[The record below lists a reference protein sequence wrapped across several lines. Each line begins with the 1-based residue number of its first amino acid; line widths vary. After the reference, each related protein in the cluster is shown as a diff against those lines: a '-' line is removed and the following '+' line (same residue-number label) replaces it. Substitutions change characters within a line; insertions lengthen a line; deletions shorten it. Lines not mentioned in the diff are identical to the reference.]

1 VRTFVFLHVLTMI
14 LAVSASG
21 GAEILV
27 HRVVGTRD
35 LAGIRSVV
43 GTYEAMARF
52 VPVLFFTG
60 LAFGVVAIFVE
71 GFNPFQP
78 WLLLAYVLFASGV
91 LVGAIVNGGW
101 VRRLGKAAAA
111 AASPDDAAYQ
121 AAVADQRGRI
131 GLFVFWVLIAAIVF
145 VMIVKP
151 LS

>member
-1 VRTFVFLHVLTMI
+1 MRTFVFLHVLTMI
-14 LAVSASG
+14 LAVSVSG

-43 GTYEAMARF
+43 GTYGVMARL
-52 VPVLFFTG
+52 VPLLFFTG
-60 LAFGVVAIFVE
+60 LALGIVAIFVE
-71 GFNPFQP
+71 GFDPFQP
-78 WLLLAYVLFASGV
+78 WLLMAYVLFASGV
-91 LVGAIVNGGW
+91 LVGAMVNGGW
-101 VRRLGKAAAA
+101 VGRLGKAAASA
-111 AASPDDAAYQ
+111 ESPDDAAYQ
-121 AAVADQRGRI
+121 AAVTDQRGRI

>member
-1 VRTFVFLHVLTMI
+1 MI

-60 LAFGVVAIFVE
+60 PLDGKRYVDVSENSFYWYFV
-71 GFNPFQP
+71 
-78 WLLLAYVLFASGV
+78 
-91 LVGAIVNGGW
+91 VGAWLPIYFIIYWGA
-101 VRRLGKAAAA
+101 R
-111 AASPDDAAYQ
+111 
-121 AAVADQRGRI
+121 VA
-131 GLFVFWVLIAAIVF
+131 
-145 VMIVKP
+145 P
-151 LS
+151 